1 MEPVDFTL
9 RVMNESTCAIDF
21 LGTLLLVPMKS
32 VVEPDGIRISPA
44 NNEKKKAK
52 NSSKSSIQIIE

>member
-44 NNEKKKAK
+44 NNEKKKSQK
-52 NSSKSSIQIIE
+52 F